1 MTEQEFKQ
9 KQEKIK
15 QRNKNI
21 TMKQKLHRM
30 KKSRFP
36 KFKKPST
43 SKIVLFVVFVICIQI
58 LWFCEH
64 MAITTGDTSYMYSL
78 IGVPVTL
85 IPIVISYYIKSSREN
100 QIGGITYDMA
110 MNQMNQQED
119 YSPTSDEDNGSDE
132 AVG

>member
-21 TMKQKLHRM
+21 SMKQKLHRM

-36 KFKKPST
+36 KFKKLRT
-43 SKIVLFVVFVICIQI
+43 SKKVLWTVIAICLEI
-58 LWFCEH
+58 LIFSEY
-64 MAITTGDTSYMYSL
+64 MAVRTGDTSFIYAL
-78 IGVPVTL
+78 IGVATTL
-85 IPIVISYYIKSSREN
+85 IPTVLGYLKMSDNEHKRGQFEKPL
-100 QIGGITYDMA
+100 
-110 MNQMNQQED
+110 ED
-119 YSPTSDEDNGSDE
+119 YSPTSDEDSDNGE